1 MNWTA
6 CRLRHHIRWMRVPRW
21 TSGGLFFNESE
32 LIWIES
38 YPLGRVERLS
48 RTGVN
53 QIGEKFS
60 CEIDERMAERR

>member
-1 MNWTA
+1 
-6 CRLRHHIRWMRVPRW
+6 MRVPRW